1 VQRHPV
7 VVTIDGPA
15 GAGKSTVAKQLAR
28 TLGYRLLDTGAIY
41 RSVALVAVRRG
52 VAWSDAEPLA
62 TLARDLE
69 IRFEFVGDANHVF
82 LAGEDVSA
90 AIRTP
95 EISQGASQVSAHPP
109 VRTALLDL
117 QRRLGAGGGVVVEGR
132 DTGTVVFPQAQAKFF
147 LVATPAERAR
157 RRVAELAERGTIVG
171 YAETLAEMSERD
183 ARDAGRDVAPMKPA
197 PDAVLIDSSAMT
209 IDAVVDAMAKACLA
223 DSSG

>member
-62 TLARDLE
+62 ALARDLD
-69 IRFEFVGDANHVF
+69 IRFEFVGDVNHVF
-82 LAGEDVSA
+82 VAGEDVSV

-109 VRTALLDL
+109 VRAALLDL

-147 LVATPAERAR
+147 LVATPDERAR
-157 RRVAELAERGTIVG
+157 RRVAELAQRGTVVDH
-171 YAETLAEMSERD
+171 ATTLAEITERD
-183 ARDAGRDVAPMKPA
+183 ARDSGRDVAPMKAA

-209 IDAVVDAMAKACLA
+209 IDDVVDAMAKATKTPV
-223 DSSG
+223 

>member
-52 VAWSDAEPLA
+52 VAWSDAEPVA
-62 TLARDLE
+62 ALARDLD
-69 IRFEFVGDANHVF
+69 IRFEFVGDVNHVF

-90 AIRTP
+90 EIRSP

-147 LVATPAERAR
+147 LVATPEERAR
-157 RRVAELAERGTIVG
+157 RRVAELAERGTVVD
-171 YAETLAEMSERD
+171 YAKTLAEMSERD
-183 ARDAGRDVAPMKPA
+183 TRDAGRDVAPMKPA

-223 DSSG
+223 NSSG